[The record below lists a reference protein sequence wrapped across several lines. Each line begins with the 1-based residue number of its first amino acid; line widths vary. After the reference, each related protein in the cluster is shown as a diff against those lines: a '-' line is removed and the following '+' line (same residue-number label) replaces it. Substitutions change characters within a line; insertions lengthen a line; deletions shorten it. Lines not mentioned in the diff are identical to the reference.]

1 MPLGRL
7 LVDVR
12 PLREH
17 RVYRRLWVGT
27 AVSAIGTGLTLFA
40 VPLQV
45 YRLTGSSAAVGG
57 LGVVRL
63 VPLLTVGLL
72 GGAAA
77 DRVDRRRLVLVT
89 STALAVVALGFAAQA
104 EAGARSVAL
113 LYALT
118 AAQSLLVAVDSP
130 ARRTFVPRLLPAHQL
145 GAGQALTQLA
155 GRTSLIV
162 GPAVGGLIAAVAG
175 LRLCYFL
182 DAVSYSAALYGLAR
196 LPVLPPLHAIS
207 TTSVRAVVEGL
218 RFIQRSPLLTGAFLA
233 DLDATVLGVPVAL
246 FPALNAEHFGG
257 SAETLG
263 LLTSAVG
270 VGGLVASLLSGP
282 VSRAARPGRDMLVT
296 VALWGAAITAFGFTR
311 TLWLAL
317 VLLAVAGAADTSSVT
332 LRTTLVQ
339 AVTPDRLRGRISA
352 VDFIIGAG
360 GPQLGNIESGL
371 VAAAST
377 PVVSAVSGGIG
388 TALGAGL
395 IRVLLPQLA
404 EHRHD
409 PALPAR
415 GTLGGW

>member
-17 RVYRRLWVGT
+17 RAYRRLWVGT
-27 AVSAIGTGLTLFA
+27 AVSAIGTGLTAFA

-89 STALAVVALGFAAQA
+89 SSALAVVAPGFAVQA
-104 EAGARSVAL
+104 DAGARSVAL

-162 GPAVGGLIAAVAG
+162 APAVGGLIAAVAG
-175 LRLCYFL
+175 LRLCYLL

-196 LPVLPPLHAIS
+196 LPVMPPLHAAS

-218 RFIQRSPLLTGAFLA
+218 RFIRRSPLLTGAFLA

-246 FPALNAEHFGG
+246 FPPSTRSLRRLGG
-257 SAETLG
+257 DAGPADLG
-263 LLTSAVG
+263 DRGGWPAGVAAVG
-270 VGGLVASLLSGP
+270 TGVARCPPRPGHARHRRALGRGHHQLRLHQHP
-282 VSRAARPGRDMLVT
+282 VAGARAARHR
-296 VALWGAAITAFGFTR
+296 R
-311 TLWLAL
+311 
-317 VLLAVAGAADTSSVT
+317 
-332 LRTTLVQ
+332 
-339 AVTPDRLRGRISA
+339 RG
-352 VDFIIGAG
+352 
-360 GPQLGNIESGL
+360 
-371 VAAAST
+371 
-377 PVVSAVSGGIG
+377 
-388 TALGAGL
+388 
-395 IRVLLPQLA
+395 
-404 EHRHD
+404 
-409 PALPAR
+409 
-415 GTLGGW
+415 